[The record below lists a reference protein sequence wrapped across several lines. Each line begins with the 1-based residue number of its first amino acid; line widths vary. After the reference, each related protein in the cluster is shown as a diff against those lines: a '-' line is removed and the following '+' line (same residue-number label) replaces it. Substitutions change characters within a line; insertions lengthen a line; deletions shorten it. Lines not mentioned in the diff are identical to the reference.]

1 MRKPAFI
8 ILSVLISAG
17 FSFAQDAGPSGPPP
31 FQPPDAGQPSAQ
43 NQPDPPGRVA
53 RLNYIQ
59 GSVSFEPA
67 GTQQWVDASP
77 NRPLTTGDNLWVDQN
92 SRGEVHVGS
101 TAIRLSAQTGL
112 SILNLNDQAVQ
123 IEVPQ
128 GSLDLHVRDIADQE
142 AYEVD
147 TPNLAMTILRPG
159 DYRIDVDPDGG
170 SSLITVR
177 SGNAEITAA
186 GTAYNANPGHQYV
199 FAGSDQ
205 LTYDARPAPPNDE
218 FDSWAVSRDQL
229 EDRSLSARYVSREVT
244 GYEDLDRYG
253 IWRQDPEYGPVWV
266 PSGVPIGWA
275 PYHYGHWV
283 YVAPW
288 GWTWIEDEPWGFAP
302 FHYGRWA
309 LVAGDW
315 AWVPGPVVAVGVR
328 VRPVYAPALVG
339 FVGGGG
345 LGVSFALGGGVA
357 GVAWFPLGP
366 RDVWV
371 PAYRCSP
378 RYVENINITNTRVV
392 NVVQVRN
399 VYVNHTTVINNYTYA
414 HNTVAVTAVS
424 RETFVNGAPV
434 ARSTVR
440 VNEQVINHPQVM
452 HEARLEPTSRS
463 AFGSAAGARALPP
476 AALSNRPVV
485 TRMAPSPHAVA
496 LGHSQPL
503 IAERTAYRP
512 SNPPNGGQF
521 SHPVPNGN
529 TNPGAR
535 SEANHGFE
543 QRPNGNGGFQQ
554 HPGQNGVNP
563 PPNANR
569 GFERPSNSNDHGSF
583 QPQPGQNGTGQNVNN
598 ASNANRGYRSFEPPN
613 RGGANGNGN
622 ANGNANGNV
631 NANINAAGQP
641 HPDAQPRSTMRSND
655 SFRPSAQ
662 PNGNGNSNSQPPA
675 QIQPRPDAQPRS
687 TMRSND
693 GFRPSAQPNGNGNSN
708 SQPPAQVQPRPDAE
722 PRSTARIYQGVPP
735 STQPNASRPAQP
747 VQEDRHAQGGNP
759 GNSSVGAGSQSHE
772 NTSHNEKQ
780 PPKQDNSHGD
790 HGHDR

>member
-1 MRKPAFI
+1 MRKPVFV
-8 ILSVLISAG
+8 ILLFLITAG

-31 FQPPDAGQPSAQ
+31 FQPPDATDPPAQ
-43 NQPDPPGRVA
+43 NQADPPGRVA

-59 GSVSFEPA
+59 GSVSFQPA

-77 NRPLTTGDNLWVDQN
+77 NRPLTAGDNLWADQN

-112 SILNLNDQAVQ
+112 SILNLNDQALQ

-128 GSLDLHVRDIADQE
+128 GSLEIHVRDIADQE

-159 DYRIDVDPDGG
+159 DYRIDVDPDGT
-170 SSLITVR
+170 SSMITVR

-186 GTAYNANPGHQYV
+186 GTAYAANPGQQYV
-199 FAGSDQ
+199 FTGSDQ
-205 LTYDARPAPPNDE
+205 LTYDARPAPPQDE

-229 EDRSLSARYVSREVT
+229 EDRSVSARYVSRDVT

-288 GWTWIEDEPWGFAP
+288 GWTWVEDEPWGFAP

-399 VYVNHTTVINNYTYA
+399 VYVNHTTVVNNYTYA

-440 VNEQVINHPQVM
+440 VNEEVISHPQVI
-452 HEARLEPTSRS
+452 HEARLDPTSRS
-463 AFGSAAGARALPP
+463 AFGPAARAHAVPP
-476 AALSNRPVV
+476 PVLANRPVV
-485 TRMAPSPHAVA
+485 TRMAPAPHAVA
-496 LGHSQPL
+496 LGHTQPL

-512 SNPPNGGQF
+512 SNPPNGGQLN
-521 SHPVPNGN
+521 HPVPNGN
-529 TNPGAR
+529 PNPGPR
-535 SEANHGFE
+535 SEANRGFE
-543 QRPNGNGGFQQ
+543 QRPNGNGAFQP
-554 HPGQNGVNP
+554 HPGQNAGNPSSPNGNFERKSDGPDNNRALQP
-563 PPNANR
+563 PPGQNGNGPSNVNR
-569 GFERPSNSNDHGSF
+569 GFEQRSDNPNNHGPF
-583 QPQPGQNGTGQNVNN
+583 QASPGQNGNSQNGNN
-598 ASNANRGYRSFEPPN
+598 GFRPFQPPN
-613 RGGANGNGN
+613 HGGANGNGSP
-622 ANGNANGNV
+622 NGNANT
-631 NANINAAGQP
+631 NANLSANGQP
-641 HPDAQPRSTMRSND
+641 HPEAQPRSTMRSNE

-662 PNGNGNSNSQPPA
+662 SNGNGNSNSQPPP
-675 QIQPRPDAQPRS
+675 QPQPRPETQ
-687 TMRSND
+687 
-693 GFRPSAQPNGNGNSN
+693 
-708 SQPPAQVQPRPDAE
+708 

-735 STQPNASRPAQP
+735 STQPNASRPAQQ
-747 VQEDRHAQGGNP
+747 VQEDRHAQGGNL
-759 GNSSVGAGSQSHE
+759 GNANVGAGSQPRE

-780 PPKQDNSHGD
+780 PPKQDNSHND
-790 HGHDR
+790 HGRDH